1 MSEFPEVLT
10 AREAADA
17 LRVSHSHML
26 KMLREGKIPGVKV
39 GQTYRVPKQVIARML
54 DTDNYC
60 QSQSDGNESAY
71 TRSNVS
77 GE

>member
-1 MSEFPEVLT
+1 MNDEFPEVLT
-10 AREAADA
+10 AREAAEA

-26 KMLREGKIPGVKV
+26 KMLRDGKVPAVKV
-39 GQTYRVPKQVIARML
+39 GSTYRVPKSAIARML
-54 DTDNYC
+54 DVDSCC
-60 QSQSDGNESAY
+60 QSAGKESAY